1 MIVSF
6 DDCVKEIIGL
16 ARFARGPANVT
27 APRLILASTSPY
39 RRELLARLRMP
50 FEIASPGVDESPL
63 PGERP
68 ADLVMRLARAKA
80 AAIAAR
86 NPEAIVIG
94 ADQVAVLGD
103 AALSKPGTHD
113 NAVAQLR
120 AMRGHRV
127 SFLTAVAVAHGAT
140 GRTAGRLVPTD
151 VHFRDFD
158 DATIE
163 SYLGAERPYD
173 CAGAA
178 KIEALGI
185 VLVRRLEGD
194 DPSALI
200 GLPLIALVDLLAEFG
215 VPVLSPA

>member
-16 ARFARGPANVT
+16 ARFAREPADVT

-39 RRELLARLRMP
+39 RRELLARLHMP
-50 FEIASPGVDESPL
+50 FEIASPGVDESPRPGEL
-63 PGERP
+63 PGE
-68 ADLVMRLARAKA
+68 LVVRLARAKA
-80 AAIAAR
+80 AAIATHA
-86 NPEAIVIG
+86 PDAIVIG
-94 ADQVAVLGD
+94 ADQIAVLGD
-103 AALSKPGTHD
+103 AALSKPGTHE

-120 AMRGHRV
+120 AMRGRRV
-127 SFLTAVAVAHGAT
+127 SFLTAVAVARGAT
-140 GRTAGRLVPTD
+140 GMTGVRMVPTE
-151 VHFRDFD
+151 VHFREFD

-163 SYLGAERPYD
+163 AYLRAERPYD
-173 CAGAA
+173 CAGSA

-185 VLVRRLEGD
+185 ALVRRLEGE
-194 DPSALI
+194 DPTALI